1 LQLKKALLFA
11 LLAFFLSSCG
21 QQEKS
26 VVEIVSAV
34 DTESIIKEPP
44 ELKVSSNNNKIVAVL
59 GTYSW
64 SYDNDDGTSTG
75 IEADSEIPPRI
86 VKHQTAPLITNLGSE
101 VNLEFTKSPQEVRV
115 NIWNNSE
122 KERGVKV
129 DGSIFKTDEKGNLI
143 YEIYAIWDQGSAH
156 YAVKLNVQ

>member
-1 LQLKKALLFA
+1 LQLKKVLLIV
-11 LLAFFLSSCG
+11 LLAIILSSCG
-21 QQEKS
+21 QQEKG
-26 VVEIVSAV
+26 VVGAV

-64 SYDNDDGTSTG
+64 SYDNEDGTSTG
-75 IEADSEIPPRI
+75 FEADSEIPPKI
-86 VKHQTAPLITNLGSE
+86 VKYQTTPLITNLGSE
-101 VNLEFTKSPQEVRV
+101 VKLEFAKSPQEVRV
-115 NIWNNSE
+115 NIWNHSE

-129 DGSIFKTDEKGNLI
+129 EDTSFKTDEKGHLI

-156 YAVKLNVQ
+156 YAVKLNIQ